1 MSIKHCFVVT
11 SAVNSKFGVYS
22 PAARLQQ
29 TPRPADN
36 EKGAMVMGR
45 LMGDRERRAYFFFE
59 EEPAFVVD

>member
-29 TPRPADN
+29 TLTTLSTI
-36 EKGAMVMGR
+36 KS
-45 LMGDRERRAYFFFE
+45 
-59 EEPAFVVD
+59 